1 MKNKILIGLVL
12 FAFTLGSCD
21 SWLDVAPDDQV
32 NEETLFKT
40 GEGYRTALNGVYKDL
55 SVTSLYGREMTWGF
69 LDVLAQCYDSWSI
82 NSGHIYDKALSYKY
96 QDKEIKSLIQSIWS
110 NSYNAVANC
119 NNLIDRAQKEDP
131 SKFAEGE
138 EERNLIWGEALA
150 LRAFIHFDMLRLF
163 APSPRVVKAAGDD
176 KGYIPYYERYGS
188 ISEPNLSVTDI
199 LSKVERDL
207 LKAKELVGACDT
219 IAEHMIWHK
228 TSYRMAGGEGSDDP
242 NIPKD
247 LFYTYRGYRMN
258 YYAVT
263 ALLARVYSYAGKH
276 QEAYQQAMEVIDAKF
291 VESGISYPCFNFT
304 ATTDFANNY
313 KLYDELIFALSNKR
327 MVDDYSTYTTGAS
340 SSNTRLF
347 VLADDIYEYD
357 SDDQRYEKL
366 FSTSIDGAMSKKYM
380 KQTAGS
386 YGDNMIPM
394 IRLSEMYY
402 IAAEAQYK
410 LGNVSD
416 GISLLDW
423 VRMKRGI
430 RGGQLEELI
439 SDESEMEYELLK
451 EAIKDLVCEGQ
462 AFYYYKRFNQKPDSK
477 AEFVFPL
484 PDNQTIH

>member
-176 KGYIPYYERYGS
+176 KGYICLLYTSPS
-188 ISEPNLSVTDI
+188 P
-199 LSKVERDL
+199 RD
-207 LKAKELVGACDT
+207 C
-219 IAEHMIWHK
+219 
-228 TSYRMAGGEGSDDP
+228 S
-242 NIPKD
+242 
-247 LFYTYRGYRMN
+247 
-258 YYAVT
+258 
-263 ALLARVYSYAGKH
+263 
-276 QEAYQQAMEVIDAKF
+276 
-291 VESGISYPCFNFT
+291 
-304 ATTDFANNY
+304 
-313 KLYDELIFALSNKR
+313 
-327 MVDDYSTYTTGAS
+327 
-340 SSNTRLF
+340 
-347 VLADDIYEYD
+347 
-357 SDDQRYEKL
+357 
-366 FSTSIDGAMSKKYM
+366 
-380 KQTAGS
+380 
-386 YGDNMIPM
+386 
-394 IRLSEMYY
+394 
-402 IAAEAQYK
+402 
-410 LGNVSD
+410 
-416 GISLLDW
+416 
-423 VRMKRGI
+423 
-430 RGGQLEELI
+430 
-439 SDESEMEYELLK
+439 
-451 EAIKDLVCEGQ
+451 
-462 AFYYYKRFNQKPDSK
+462 
-477 AEFVFPL
+477 
-484 PDNQTIH
+484 